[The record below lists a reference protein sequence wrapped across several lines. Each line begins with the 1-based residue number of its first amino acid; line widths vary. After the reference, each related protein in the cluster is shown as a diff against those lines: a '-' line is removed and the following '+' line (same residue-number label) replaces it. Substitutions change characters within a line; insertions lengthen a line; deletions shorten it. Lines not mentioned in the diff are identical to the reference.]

1 MTPVRFPT
9 AAAAAA
15 AVDGSPSL
23 FEVSFV
29 SRRRR
34 ATDDCDSVFSLRFEC
49 DGSPPP
55 RRGEVRCAYRLDGD
69 GILLLKMMYNWL
81 DYCGDVASQLHRRF
95 GATINSFEL
104 K

>member
-15 AVDGSPSL
+15 VADGSPSL

-34 ATDDCDSVFSLRFEC
+34 ATDDCDSVFSLRFADEE
-49 DGSPPP
+49 SPPP

-69 GILLLKMMYNWL
+69 GMLLKMMYNWL
-81 DYCGDVASQLHRRF
+81 DYLIG
-95 GATINSFEL
+95 
-104 K
+104 